1 MLSNKSSLQMEGAK
15 TMVHVGLRF
24 AWNSLLG
31 VAKTLLLLVLFSIVY
46 IYILDLFVIMAQ
58 LHSTEQ
64 RFHLFSDQCHRE

>member
-46 IYILDLFVIMAQ
+46 IYIYIRPFCDHGPA
-58 LHSTEQ
+58 S
-64 RFHLFSDQCHRE
+64 FH